1 MKMFHK
7 VKQVTPLSGYR
18 LSVEF
23 VNGAVKEYD
32 VQALFD
38 QWEAFKALSY
48 IPGLFNL
55 VKVEAGGYGISWN
68 DYIDLACDELFE
80 NGV

>member
-7 VKQVTPLSGYR
+7 VKQVTPLSDYR

-23 VNGAVKEYD
+23 VNGVVKEYD
-32 VQALFD
+32 VKKLFD
-38 QWEAFKALSY
+38 QWEAFKALTY

-68 DYIDLACDELFE
+68 DHIDLACDELFE

>member
-1 MKMFHK
+1 MVYK
-7 VKQVTPLSGYR
+7 VKSVTPLSEYR

-32 VQALFD
+32 VKVLFD

-48 IPGLFNL
+48 IPGLFDL

-68 DYIDLACDELFE
+68 DYIDLACDELYE

>member
-1 MKMFHK
+1 MFHK
-7 VKQVTPLSGYR
+7 VKQVTPLSDYR
-18 LSVEF
+18 LSVQF
-23 VNGAVKEYD
+23 VNGALKEYD
-32 VQALFD
+32 VKPLFD
-38 QWEAFKALSY
+38 HWEAFRALAY